1 MVRLSSISPEP
12 ALMIEALAAAIA
24 GKAARRQARQLMR
37 FDAGPV
43 EWPPRAVSP
52 ERVRQLYIHI
62 PFCPHL
68 CPFCTFH
75 RVRFQ
80 ADRIDSYYVALR
92 RELAWYHERGFRF
105 TRLYVG
111 GGTPTVDVDALAS
124 LLDDVRRQ
132 FPVNEISVETN
143 PRDLTE
149 PVLQTLER
157 AGINRLS
164 VGVQSFDDDQLHGMG
179 RYDTYGSG
187 DQIRERLA
195 ATQGRFD
202 TLNIDM
208 MFNLPGQTP
217 ESLGNDLETLANQLV
232 VDQIS
237 YYPLMVAPVARQSIR
252 SQMARGHGKDTA
264 GREREYYR
272 LIRETLTPT
281 YNMGSVWCFTRGVG
295 AIDEYIVDEEDYV
308 GVGSGSFSYVAGVAA
323 STTFS
328 IHGYQERMANGRSP
342 VVQARQLDPAEQM
355 RYDLLAKLFGLNMD
369 KSAIERKYDGRFAK
383 TLRLEILA
391 LRIAGALRDTGP
403 GYALGKNG
411 MYLWVVL
418 MREFLT
424 AVNNLRA
431 DMRHNI
437 RNELRELEVEPE

>member
-1 MVRLSSISPEP
+1 
-12 ALMIEALAAAIA
+12 MIEAVAAIIA
-24 GKAARRQARQLMR
+24 GMIARHQAHRFMR
-37 FDAGPV
+37 FDDQPG
-43 EWPPRAVSP
+43 EWPPRAAKP
-52 ERVRQLYIHI
+52 ERVRQLYIHV
-62 PFCPHL
+62 PFCPQL

-75 RVRFQ
+75 RVRYQ
-80 ADRIDSYYVALR
+80 ADRIENYYAALR
-92 RELAWYHERGFRF
+92 RELAWYHDRGYRF

-111 GGTPTVDVDALAS
+111 GGTPTVDVDALVS

-132 FPVNEISVETN
+132 FPVTEISVETN
-143 PRDLTE
+143 PADLTA
-149 PVLQTLER
+149 PVLQALER

-164 VGVQSFDDDQLHGMG
+164 VGVQSFDDDQLRRMG

-187 DQIRERLA
+187 DQIRERLT

-202 TLNIDM
+202 TLNVDM

-217 ESLGNDLETLANQLV
+217 ESLGADLDTLATQLA

-237 YYPLMVAPVARQSIR
+237 YYPLMVAPAARKSIR
-252 SQMARGHGKDTA
+252 LQMARGQQQETA
-264 GREREYYR
+264 GHERQYYR
-272 LIRETLTPT
+272 TIRETLTPT
-281 YNMGSVWCFTRGVG
+281 YGMGSAWCFTRGTG

-308 GVGSGSFSYVAGVAA
+308 GIGSGAFSYVAGVAS

-342 VVQARQLDPAEQM
+342 IMQARQLGPAEQM
-355 RYDLLAKLFGLNMD
+355 RYDFLAKLFGLRMD
-369 KSAIERKYDGRFAK
+369 KSAIERKYGGRFAK
-383 TLRLEILA
+383 TLRMEIAACRL
-391 LRIAGALRDTGP
+391 LGFIEDTGTS
-403 GYALGKNG
+403 YELKERG

-424 AVNNLRA
+424 AVNSLRA

-437 RNELRELEVEPE
+437 RSGLRELEEELE

>member
-1 MVRLSSISPEP
+1 
-12 ALMIEALAAAIA
+12 MIEALAAAIA
-24 GKAARRQARQLMR
+24 GNVARRQARQLMR

-43 EWPPRAVSP
+43 EWPPPAASP

-75 RVRFQ
+75 RVRYQ
-80 ADRIDSYYVALR
+80 ADRIDHYYAALR

-111 GGTPTVDVDALAS
+111 GGTPTVDVDALAA

-132 FPVNEISVETN
+132 FPVTEVSVETN

-157 AGINRLS
+157 TGINRLS
-164 VGVQSFDDDQLHGMG
+164 VGVQSFDDDQLRRMG

-187 DQIRERLA
+187 DQIRDRLA
-195 ATQGRFD
+195 ATQGRFA
-202 TLNIDM
+202 TLNVDM
-208 MFNLPGQTP
+208 LFTLPGQTP
-217 ESLGNDLETLANQLV
+217 GSFSADLDTLANQLA

-252 SQMARGHGKDTA
+252 SQMARGHHKDTA
-264 GREREYYR
+264 GRERQYYR
-272 LIRETLTPT
+272 LIRETLAST
-281 YNMGSVWCFTRGVG
+281 YGMGSAWCFTRGAG

-328 IHGYQERMANGRSP
+328 IHGYQERMANGQSP
-342 VVQARQLDPAEQM
+342 VVRARQLDPAEQM
-355 RYDLLAKLFGLNMD
+355 RYDLLAKLFGLHMD
-369 KSAIERKYDGRFAK
+369 KAAVEQKYAGRFAK
-383 TLRLEILA
+383 TLRKEIVA
-391 LRIAGALRDTGP
+391 LRMMGALRDNGTS
-403 GYALGKNG
+403 YALGKNG

-431 DMRHNI
+431 DMRHHI
-437 RNELRELEVEPE
+437 RDELRQLEVEAE

>member
-1 MVRLSSISPEP
+1 
-12 ALMIEALAAAIA
+12 MIEALAAMIA
-24 GKAARRQARQLMR
+24 GMMARRQARRFMR
-37 FDAGPV
+37 FDDKPG
-43 EWPPRAVSP
+43 EWPPQAAIP

-62 PFCPHL
+62 PFCPQL

-75 RVRFQ
+75 RVRYQ
-80 ADRIDSYYVALR
+80 ADRIENYYVALR
-92 RELAWYHERGFRF
+92 RELAWYHARGYKF

-111 GGTPTVDVDALAS
+111 GGTPTVDVDALVS

-132 FPVNEISVETN
+132 FPVTEISVETN

-157 AGINRLS
+157 AGVNRLS
-164 VGVQSFDDDQLHGMG
+164 VGVQSFDDDQLRRMG
-179 RYDTYGSG
+179 RYETYGSG
-187 DQIRERLA
+187 DQIRERLT
-195 ATQGRFD
+195 ATQGRFG
-202 TLNIDM
+202 TLNVDM

-217 ESLGNDLETLANQLV
+217 ASLGADLDTLANQLA

-252 SQMARGHGKDTA
+252 SQMARGQQKETA
-264 GREREYYR
+264 GHERRYYR
-272 LIRETLTPT
+272 TIRETLTPA
-281 YNMGSVWCFTRGVG
+281 YRMGSAWCFTRGTG

-308 GVGSGSFSYVAGVAA
+308 GIGSGAFSYVAGVAS

-342 VVQARQLDPAEQM
+342 IMQARQLGPMEQM
-355 RYDLLAKLFGLNMD
+355 RYDFLAKLFGLQMD
-369 KSAIERKYDGRFAK
+369 KSAIERKFGGRFAK
-383 TLRLEILA
+383 TLRMEIAACRL
-391 LRIAGALRDTGP
+391 LGYIEDTGTS
-403 GYALGKNG
+403 YELQERG

-437 RNELRELEVEPE
+437 RNELRELEEELE